1 MLYKN
6 AYLNV
11 KEMDS
16 DPFFKEEIPDS
27 FDEIKLYQY
36 LYLVPIE
43 VTSLR
48 CLNSEGKVSPKQ
60 GEIVS

>member
-11 KEMDS
+11 KEIDS

-27 FDEIKLYQY
+27 FEEIKL
-36 LYLVPIE
+36 
-43 VTSLR
+43 
-48 CLNSEGKVSPKQ
+48 
-60 GEIVS
+60 

>member
-11 KEMDS
+11 KEMGS

-27 FDEIKLYQY
+27 FEEIKLYRSI
-36 LYLVPIE
+36 YLVPIE
-43 VTSLR
+43 VIFHR
-48 CLNSEGKVSPKQ
+48 CSSSEGKASPKQ
-60 GEIVS
+60 EETAN

>member
-11 KEMDS
+11 KEMDT

-27 FDEIKLYQY
+27 FDEIKLYQSF
-36 LYLVPIE
+36 YLVPIE
-43 VTSLR
+43 AIFHR
-48 CLNSEGKVSPKQ
+48 CLSSEEKVYPKQ